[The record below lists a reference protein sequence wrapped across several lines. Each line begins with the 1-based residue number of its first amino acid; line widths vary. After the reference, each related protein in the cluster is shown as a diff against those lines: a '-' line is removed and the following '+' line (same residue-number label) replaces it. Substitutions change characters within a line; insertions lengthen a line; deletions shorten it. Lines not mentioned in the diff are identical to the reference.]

1 MQFINWYVAK
11 LYRAAQNDPALAT
24 AFLEVAN
31 FRHPPE
37 ALFRPGI
44 IWRVGREIGQC
55 LESMGWRKQAETLP
69 AALSILSIRSSRLC

>member
-1 MQFINWYVAK
+1 MQLINWYVAK

-31 FRHPPE
+31 FIHPPE

-44 IWRVGREIGQC
+44 IWRVWKGNRAMSRVNG
-55 LESMGWRKQAETLP
+55 LAETN
-69 AALSILSIRSSRLC
+69 